1 MDQFAFVKVSLEE
14 AKAALDSKIPD
25 IAKPGPVQDWS
36 KNRCKP
42 DPSQDEVAAA
52 TFQWL
57 AELPA
62 NIRPQALVRLYPRIA
77 NRLAE
82 IWKRPLQC
90 ECYLDELMMDTRGN
104 RRGFPREVAAEI
116 AALKVHFLSISTA
129 IHYDVWGYADRHSLA
144 SRFQRRRAL
153 FKRYARPSAIS
164 G

>member
-14 AKAALDSKIPD
+14 AKAALDGKTPEV
-25 IAKPGPVQDWS
+25 ARQEAAQDWS
-36 KNRCKP
+36 RNRSKP
-42 DPSQDEVAAA
+42 DRSQYEVATA

-62 NIRPQALVRLYPRIA
+62 NVRPRELVRIYPRIA

-90 ECYLDELMMDTRGN
+90 ERYLDELMMDTRGN
-104 RRGFPREVAAEI
+104 RRGFPREVATEI

-129 IHYDVWGYADRHSLA
+129 IHYDVWGTRIGLV
-144 SRFQRRRAL
+144 
-153 FKRYARPSAIS
+153 
-164 G
+164 